1 MVETFEIIHTN
12 DYGKPSRF
20 KTNPNS
26 RDPVAEAI
34 NHINEKY
41 FQNEKVKSA
50 IHPDREDDAELFPA
64 IGRTT
69 QIFV

>member
-12 DYGKPSRF
+12 DYGKTCRF
-20 KTNPNS
+20 KTHS

-41 FQNEKVKSA
+41 FQSQKVRTA
-50 IHPDREDDAELFPA
+50 INPDRDDEAELLPA

-69 QIFV
+69 QIFI